1 MSMTDPI
8 ADMLTR
14 MRNAIERRHPSVD
27 IPHSKIKESIA
38 HILRD
43 EGFVQGVEIVPDS
56 KNKQFRAIRVTL
68 KYTEERRP
76 VLTHLRRLSTP
87 GRRLYTGANTIP
99 RALGGMGLVIV
110 STPQGV
116 ITGSRAR
123 REKVGGELI
132 CEIW

>member
-14 MRNAIERRHPSVD
+14 IRNAVERRRPSVD

-38 HILRD
+38 YILRD
-43 EGFVQGVEIVPDS
+43 EGFVQSVEVMPDG
-56 KNKQFRAIRVTL
+56 QFRKIRVAL

-76 VLTHLRRLSTP
+76 VLTHLKRLSTP
-87 GRRLYTGANTIP
+87 GRRLYTGANNIP

-110 STPQGV
+110 STPRGV